1 MASIRKPIMLNE
13 TGQAIANTLNT
24 IKNNI
29 VYVKGDKGDTGNN
42 GSNYVITNEDYDEI
56 ADITKPKVVAQIQPQ
71 INEIELIAKGA
82 NQPLSYSNYSAMIT
96 AFNSLANNVYNVGQN
111 VLIITLEVPDL
122 WISGIDESTS
132 STYTYT
138 TDEAFKTS
146 LATNGYVQVGYYKL
160 SALETQKVDLTDY
173 VSNTDY
179 ANSTNAGVI
188 KTSSAGGIS
197 VDSQDGVASIVQS
210 TTSEIDARTQNHKPI
225 TPNNLEYAVKSVV
238 GGHTILT
245 QAQYD
250 TLVSGNNVDS
260 NTYYYIVEE

>member
-1 MASIRKPIMLNE
+1 MQNLCQQKNSFLKILFGFLRPYLRKHVFTNLP
-13 TGQAIANTLNT
+13 
-24 IKNNI
+24 
-29 VYVKGDKGDTGNN
+29 Y
-42 GSNYVITNEDYDEI
+42 NY
-56 ADITKPKVVAQIQPQ
+56 A
-71 INEIELIAKGA
+71 
-82 NQPLSYSNYSAMIT
+82 
-96 AFNSLANNVYNVGQN
+96 
-111 VLIITLEVPDL
+111 
-122 WISGIDESTS
+122 
-132 STYTYT
+132 
-138 TDEAFKTS
+138 S